1 MNKSELNTI
10 VATGENY
17 KIEFKENIDK
27 TFVEEAVAFANAS
40 GGKILM
46 GITDR
51 GEIKGIDTSNS
62 SRSRVQDTLMGIK
75 PTIGISIE
83 IVENVMVIEVPEGRN
98 KPYACSKGFFLRVGA
113 NSQKLDRDDI
123 MEFFQSEGRIR
134 FDEIINRDLEV
145 DSVLNK
151 SAYDNFIRLAGISNV
166 LDPVS
171 VLENLN
177 CGQTDDERFRLN
189 NAGILFFSD
198 NPIRHISHAS
208 VVCALYKGKDKVII
222 LDKKDL
228 SGSILQMIDDGILFL
243 KKHLNLSYEIEGL
256 RRKEILELPEVA
268 LREAVTNAVCHRD
281 YFEKGAQV
289 MIEIFD
295 DRVVISNPGGLP
307 KGLEVKNFGKIS
319 MARNPVI
326 ASLLEKCDY
335 IEKMGTGIQRM
346 RIAMAEKHLPEPEFD
361 FEGFF
366 IVTLYRNSKQVRQ
379 GIEKDRD
386 HEDLGIEGRILELMM
401 ADSGVTI
408 SGMSEKLN
416 RSTRTVERHLKKL
429 REDGF
434 VVREGSKSSGKWV
447 VKATLADE
455 NE

>member
-1 MNKSELNTI
+1 VNRNELDAI
-10 VATGENY
+10 IATGENY
-17 KIEFKENIDK
+17 RIEFKENVDK
-27 TFVEEAVAFANAS
+27 SFVEEAVAFANAS
-40 GGKILM
+40 GGKILL

-51 GEIKGIDTSNS
+51 GEIKGIDTSNF

-75 PTIGISIE
+75 PTIGINIE
-83 IVENVMVIEVPEGRN
+83 IVENIMVIEVPEGRN
-98 KPYACSKGFFLRVGA
+98 KPYACSKGFYLRVGA

-123 MEFFQSEGRIR
+123 VEFFQSEGRIR
-134 FDEIINRDLEV
+134 FDEIINKELEIE
-145 DSVLNK
+145 SVLNK
-151 SAYDNFIRLAGISNV
+151 SEYDNFISLAGISNV
-166 LDPVS
+166 LDPIN

-177 CGQTDDERFRLN
+177 CGRTEEEKFRLN

-198 NPIRHISHAS
+198 NPTRHISHAS
-208 VVCALYKGKDKVII
+208 VVCALYKGNDKVII

-228 SGSILQMIDDGILFL
+228 NGSILQMIEEGILFL
-243 KKHLNLSYEIEGL
+243 KKHINLSYEIEGL
-256 RRKEILELPEVA
+256 RRREIMELPEVA

-307 KGLEVKNFGKIS
+307 KGLEVKNFGKVS
-319 MARNPVI
+319 MSRNPVI

-346 RIAMAEKHLPEPEFD
+346 RIAMAEKHLPEPEFE

-366 IVTLYRNSKQVRQ
+366 IVTLYRKAKKDRQ
-379 GIEKDRD
+379 SIEKDSE
-386 HEDLGIEGRILELMM
+386 HESQVIEEQILELMM
-401 ADSGVTI
+401 ANAEVTI
-408 SGMSEKLN
+408 SGMAEKLN
-416 RSTRTVERHLKKL
+416 RSTRTVERHLKRL

-434 VVREGSKSSGKWV
+434 IIREGSKSSGKWV
-447 VKATLADE
+447 VKATLNEEDE
-455 NE
+455 